1 MPNPTAR
8 TTSGYRTSTTDTTV
22 SSKSLRP
29 SVSALPGST
38 MSNIVMAE
46 MLLLQAVVE
55 SAAVIGEGLDELGA
69 QLTSKEPTQRSVSGV
84 LIRTANAALEPYT
97 TRLNFLQE
105 LQDLQEAQELR

>member
-1 MPNPTAR
+1 MPNRIAKNTAGSQANPNR
-8 TTSGYRTSTTDTTV
+8 NTTYQQR
-22 SSKSLRP
+22 SS
-29 SVSALPGST
+29 VLPDNT

-69 QLTSKEPTQRSVSGV
+69 HLTSKRPVQRSVSGV
-84 LIRTANAALEPYT
+84 LIRTANAALEPYA

-105 LQDLQEAQELR
+105 LQDIQETQELR

>member
-1 MPNPTAR
+1 
-8 TTSGYRTSTTDTTV
+8 
-22 SSKSLRP
+22 
-29 SVSALPGST
+29 
-38 MSNIVMAE
+38 MAE

-69 QLTSKEPTQRSVSGV
+69 HLTSKETEQRSVSGV

-105 LQDLQEAQELR
+105 LQDIQETQGMR